1 MSQGGRTI
9 AALGPGDLAGEMAL
23 LGGRGRARRNATV
36 TAVTD
41 MVIYVGSPS
50 EFRRII
56 EVAPSVAEKIRQTV
70 EWRALRNA
78 A

>member
-1 MSQGGRTI
+1 
-9 AALGPGDLAGEMAL
+9 MAL
-23 LGGRGRARRNATV
+23 LGDRRHARRNATV
-36 TAVTD
+36 RAVTD
-41 MVIYVGSPS
+41 MEGDVGSPG

-56 EVAPSVAEKIRQTV
+56 EVAPSVAEKVRQTV

>member
-1 MSQGGRTI
+1 M
-9 AALGPGDLAGEMAL
+9 
-23 LGGRGRARRNATV
+23 
-36 TAVTD
+36 
-41 MVIYVGSPS
+41 IYVGSAS

-56 EVAPSVAEKIRQTV
+56 EVAPSVAEKVRQTI